1 MSCHVTMSQFS
12 HLVQEG
18 KAFSLLTFSLLSGN
32 GSKRPFKWS
41 FSFGSSHIYL
51 EKVILHGIDIVLLDI
66 IGMISLNYHIVTI
79 VSPAFSV
86 LWKNCT
92 AVIILLRIL

>member
-1 MSCHVTMSQFS
+1 MSQFS

-18 KAFSLLTFSLLSGN
+18 KVVFLADIITLAGN
-32 GSKRPFKWS
+32 GSKRPFQWS
-41 FSFGSSHIYL
+41 FSFGSSPIYFD
-51 EKVILHGIDIVLLDI
+51 GIDIVLLD
-66 IGMISLNYHIVTI
+66 MISLNYHIVTN

-92 AVIILLRIL
+92 AVVILLRIL

>member
-1 MSCHVTMSQFS
+1 MSQFS

-18 KAFSLLTFSLLSGN
+18 KAVFLADIITLAGN
-32 GSKRPFKWS
+32 GSKRPFQWS
-41 FSFGSSHIYL
+41 FSFGSSPIYL
-51 EKVILHGIDIVLLDI
+51 EKVILNGIYIVLLD
-66 IGMISLNYHIVTI
+66 MISLNYHIVTN

-92 AVIILLRIL
+92 AVVILLRIL